1 MRESASKESPGPERP
16 ASGKPASVFDY
27 LDYRELLRDRLAARK
42 VENPAFSLR
51 YVAGKTGLSAS
62 LLTRVL
68 KGQRN
73 LNPAAAVHLAKVFGL
88 QEAERDFLETLILFG
103 QAKSH
108 AEKSHFLD
116 KILRIRATKVRT
128 LGEDKAEYFR
138 AWYYSALREL
148 LNFYPFIDDYGKLA
162 RMLRPS
168 IKVEE
173 ARKAMKFLLD
183 TGMVE
188 KAADGTYKLTEAIV
202 SSGDRIRA
210 QLVNNLHIT
219 MAELAI
225 RAIQEMQPAE
235 RDFSS
240 LTLSLSPATLEAVK
254 AKIRK
259 FRKEILEMARQDEQV
274 SGVYQVNF
282 QVFPLSH
289 HHPAGGA

>member
-1 MRESASKESPGPERP
+1 MGESSA
-16 ASGKPASVFDY
+16 KPASVFDY
-27 LDYRELLRDRLAARK
+27 LDYREMLRDRLAARR
-42 VENPAFSLR
+42 ESNPAFSLR

-73 LNPAAAVHLAKVFGL
+73 LNPAAAVHLAKVFGF
-88 QEAERDFLETLILFG
+88 QDAERDFLETLILFG

-108 AEKSHFLD
+108 AEKNHFLD

-138 AWYYSALREL
+138 TWYYSALREL
-148 LNFYPFIDDYGKLA
+148 LNFYPFIDDHAKLA
-162 RMLRPS
+162 KMLRPA

-173 ARKAMKFLLD
+173 ARKAMKFLLES
-183 TGMVE
+183 GMVE
-188 KAADGTYKLTEAIV
+188 RQPDGTFRLTEAIV
-202 SSGDRIRA
+202 SSGEKIRA
-210 QLVNNLHIT
+210 PLVNNLHIS

-240 LTLSLSPATLEAVK
+240 LTLSLSPHTLEAVK
-254 AKIRK
+254 ARIRK
-259 FRKEILEMARQDEQV
+259 FRKEILEMARQDEKV
-274 SGVYQVNF
+274 NGVYQVNF

-289 HHPAGGA
+289 HHPGGRA

>member
-1 MRESASKESPGPERP
+1 MGMGDSGQKPAASKL
-16 ASGKPASVFDY
+16 ASVFDY
-27 LDYRELLRDRLAARK
+27 LDYRELLRDRLASRK
-42 VENPAFSLR
+42 AANPAFSLR
-51 YVAGKTGLSAS
+51 YVARKTDLSAS

-73 LNPAAAVHLAKVFGL
+73 LNPAAAVHLARIFGF
-88 QEAERDFLETLILFG
+88 QDAERDFLETLILFG
-103 QAKSH
+103 QARSH

-138 AWYYSALREL
+138 TWYYSALREL
-148 LNFYPFIDDYGKLA
+148 LNFYPFVDDFGKLS
-162 RMLRPS
+162 RMLRPA

-173 ARKAMKFLLD
+173 ARKAMKYLLD
-183 TGMVE
+183 SALVVRQD
-188 KAADGTYKLTEAIV
+188 DGTYRLSEAIV
-202 SSGDRIRA
+202 SSGERIKA
-210 QLVNNLHIT
+210 PLVNNLHIS

-225 RAIQEMQPAE
+225 RAIQEMQPKE

-240 LTLSLSPATLEAVK
+240 LTLSLSPTTLEAVK
-254 AKIRK
+254 ARIRK
-259 FRKEILEMARQDEQV
+259 FRKEVLEMARQDEQV

-289 HHPAGGA
+289 HHPGQSQ

>member
-1 MRESASKESPGPERP
+1 MGDSSV
-16 ASGKPASVFDY
+16 KPPSVFDY
-27 LDYRELLRDRLAARK
+27 LDYRELLRDRLAARRE
-42 VENPAFSLR
+42 ENPAFSLR

-73 LNPAAAVHLAKVFGL
+73 LNPAAAVHLAKVFGF
-88 QEAERDFLETLILFG
+88 QDAERDFLETLILFG

-108 AEKSHFLD
+108 AEKNHFLD

-128 LGEDKAEYFR
+128 LGEDKAGYFR
-138 AWYYSALREL
+138 TWYHSALREL
-148 LNFYPFIDDYGKLA
+148 LNFYPFVDDYGKLA
-162 RMLRPS
+162 RMLRPA

-173 ARKAMKFLLD
+173 ARKAMKFLIEA
-183 TGMVE
+183 GMVE
-188 KAADGTYKLTEAIV
+188 RQADGTYRLTEAIV
-202 SSGDRIRA
+202 SSGDKIRA
-210 QLVNNLHIT
+210 QLVNNLHIS

-225 RAIQEMQPAE
+225 RAIQEMQPVE

-240 LTLSLSPATLEAVK
+240 LTLSLSPNTLEAVK
-254 AKIRK
+254 ARIRK
-259 FRKEILEMARQDEQV
+259 FRKEILEMARQDEKV

-289 HHPAGGA
+289 HHPGGSA

>member
-1 MRESASKESPGPERP
+1 MGDP
-16 ASGKPASVFDY
+16 AAKPASVFDY
-27 LDYRELLRDRLAARK
+27 LDYRELLRDRFASRK
-42 VENPAFSLR
+42 VDNPSFSLR
-51 YVAGKTGLSAS
+51 YAAGKTGLSAS

-73 LNPAAAVHLAKVFGL
+73 LNPAAAVHLAKVFGF
-88 QEAERDFLETLILFG
+88 QDAERDFLETLIMFG

-108 AEKSHFLD
+108 AEKNHFLD

-138 AWYYSALREL
+138 TWYYSALREL
-148 LNFYPFIDDYGKLA
+148 LNFYPFIDDYAKLA

-173 ARKAMKFLLD
+173 ARKAMKFLLEA
-183 TGMVE
+183 GMVE
-188 KAADGTYKLTEAIV
+188 KSDNGTFKLTEAIV

-210 QLVNNLHIT
+210 PLVNNLHIT

-225 RAIQEMQPAE
+225 RAVQEMQPVE

-240 LTLSLSPATLEAVK
+240 LTLSLSPNTLEAVK
-254 AKIRK
+254 ARIRK
-259 FRKEILEMARQDEQV
+259 FRKELLEMARQDEKV
-274 SGVYQVNF
+274 SGVYQLNF

-289 HHPAGGA
+289 HHAGGAA

>member
-1 MRESASKESPGPERP
+1 MGEAGPKPTASKV
-16 ASGKPASVFDY
+16 AATKVASVFDY
-27 LDYRELLRDRLAARK
+27 LDYRELLKERFAARK
-42 VENPAFSLR
+42 ADNPAFSLR
-51 YVAGKTGLSAS
+51 YIAGKTGISAS

-73 LNPAAAVHLAKVFGL
+73 LNPAAAAYLAKLFGF
-88 QEAERDFLETLILFG
+88 QDAERDFLETLILFG

-108 AEKSHFLD
+108 AEKNHFLD

-138 AWYYSALREL
+138 TWYYSAIREL
-148 LNFYPFIDDYGKLA
+148 LNFYPFLDDYTKLS
-162 RMLRPS
+162 RMLRPA

-183 TGMVE
+183 SGLVE
-188 KAADGTYKLTEAIV
+188 KTPEGPYKLTEAIV
-202 SSGDRIRA
+202 SSGERIRA
-210 QLVNNLHIT
+210 PLVNNLHIS

-225 RAIQEMQPAE
+225 RAVQEMQPVE

-240 LTLSLSPATLEAVK
+240 LTLSLSPNNLEAVK

-259 FRKEILEMARQDEQV
+259 FRKEILEMARQDDNV
-274 SGVYQVNF
+274 SGVYQMNF

-289 HHPAGGA
+289 HYDGGKA

>member
-1 MRESASKESPGPERP
+1 MGESGP
-16 ASGKPASVFDY
+16 KPASVFDY
-27 LDYRELLRDRLAARK
+27 LDYRELLRDRFAARK
-42 VENPAFSLR
+42 MENPAFSLR
-51 YVAGKTGLSAS
+51 YIAGKTGISAS

-73 LNPAAAVHLAKVFGL
+73 LNPAAAAHLSKIFAF
-88 QEAERDFLETLILFG
+88 QDAERDFLETLILFG

-108 AEKSHFLD
+108 AEKNHFLD

-138 AWYYSALREL
+138 TWYYSALREL
-148 LNFYPFIDDYGKLA
+148 LNFYPFADDYTKLS
-162 RMLRPS
+162 RMLRPA

-173 ARKAMKFLLD
+173 ARKAMKFLVDSGL
-183 TGMVE
+183 VE
-188 KAADGTYKLTEAIV
+188 KSSAGQYKLTEAIV
-202 SSGDRIRA
+202 SSGERIRA
-210 QLVNNLHIT
+210 PLVNNLHIS

-225 RAIQEMQPAE
+225 RAVQEMLPVE

-240 LTLSLSPATLEAVK
+240 LTLSLSPNNLEAVK

-259 FRKEILEMARQDEQV
+259 FRKEILEMARQDDNV
-274 SGVYQVNF
+274 SGVYQMNF

-289 HHPAGGA
+289 HYNGEKT